1 MRIAVYLLALQGF
14 FSLYYFQKTF
24 FYAYLVFGLL
34 NLVLAVGLV
43 RRSKRIAKAALLYKG
58 LDLFLAIL
66 MLMTGVVLQGVNAL
80 LDIVI
85 IHDILGSEMFQGRE
99 GEMEDGEA
107 D

>member
-14 FSLYYFQKTF
+14 FSIYYFQKTS
-24 FYAYLVFGLL
+24 YYTYLVFGLL
-34 NLVLAVGLV
+34 NFVLAIGLV
-43 RRSKRIAKAALLYKG
+43 KNSKRIAKAALLYKG

-85 IHDILGSEMFQGRE
+85 IHDMLGSEVFHGRE
-99 GEMEDGEA
+99 GDNGV